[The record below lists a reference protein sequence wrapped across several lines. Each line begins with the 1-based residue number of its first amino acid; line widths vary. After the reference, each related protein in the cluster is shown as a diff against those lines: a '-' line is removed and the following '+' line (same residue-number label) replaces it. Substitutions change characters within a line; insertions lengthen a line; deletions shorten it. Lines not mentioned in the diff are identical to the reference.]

1 MQKWEYMCIKLGK
14 LNYVTEI
21 NDKPILRKLSEVL
34 ALIGREGWEDFMRVS
49 DNLLIAKRPKP

>member
-14 LNYVTEI
+14 FGYVIEI
-21 NDKPILRKLSEVL
+21 NEKPMVCKLSEVL
-34 ALIGREGWEDFMRVS
+34 MLIGREGWEVFMRVS